1 MRKAKIDRKTKE
13 TEISISLNLDGNG
26 IITIDT
32 GIPFFDHMLTSFAKH
47 SLIDLDIK
55 AKGDIEIDFHHTI
68 EDTGIV
74 LGQAIK
80 SALGNKK
87 GITRFADATT
97 PLDEA
102 LSRVVIDI
110 SGRAF
115 LHFNVIFNRT
125 DDGSNINPYLFE
137 EFFRGL
143 VNAAELN
150 LHIDTIRGNNSHHI
164 IESIFKSF
172 ARAFN
177 QAIQISRIDLP
188 STKGII

>member
-1 MRKAKIDRKTKE
+1 MRESNIKRKTKE
-13 TEISISLNLDGNG
+13 TDISISINLDKADN
-26 IITIDT
+26 ISIDT

-47 SLIDLDIK
+47 SGISLQIK
-55 AKGDIEIDFHHTI
+55 AVGDIEIDFHHTI

-74 LGQAIK
+74 LGKVIK
-80 SALGNKK
+80 EALSDKK
-87 GITRFADATT
+87 GITRFADASI

-102 LSRVVIDI
+102 LTRVVLDV
-110 SGRAF
+110 SGRPF

-143 VNAAELN
+143 VNSAEITM
-150 LHIDTIRGNNSHHI
+150 HIDTIRGNNSHHI

-172 ARAFN
+172 AKAFKE
-177 QAIQISRIDLP
+177 AITVTSTQVP
-188 STKGII
+188 STKGIL